1 MIGASQYQVLML
13 AINIG
18 WILYNLIILFASIA
32 VCVESVQ
39 QRKFPR
45 VAAMQKVTVELSDGH
60 KVKAVLAAFSQK
72 DCQLVFKIPS
82 AIPNFKLGESVKLI
96 FGEARPCMNLTAPSQ
111 LSSLPAL
118 LILKF
123 IRKHSR
129 KKRVHG
135 MHIRC
140 PRTVD

>member
-60 KVKAVLAAFSQK
+60 KVKAVCLRPSLKKIVSWYSRFR
-72 DCQLVFKIPS
+72 QLY
-82 AIPNFKLGESVKLI
+82 
-96 FGEARPCMNLTAPSQ
+96 LT
-111 LSSLPAL
+111 SSLVKA
-118 LILKF
+118 
-123 IRKHSR
+123 SS
-129 KKRVHG
+129 
-135 MHIRC
+135 
-140 PRTVD
+140 